1 MFQAVTDFA
10 RLDIEPVRL
19 KDVLD
24 KNTLLDDL
32 ELDNGRTLSRALKLE
47 KEGDVI
53 VAFGQRAPLHNDIA
67 CWQMH
72 LRLDCLSQVRTVC
85 RVDDDQR
92 DEATMTH
99 GIPGL
104 IVYRQVAFW

>member
-53 VAFGQRAPLHNDIA
+53 VAFGQRAHCTTTSPAGRCTCASIA
-67 CWQMH
+67 
-72 LRLDCLSQVRTVC
+72 LSQVRTVC